1 MDLLTAIGIFVV
13 TLLVIEG
20 GYFAFTKIRNPE
32 VKRVRKRLSTLTL
45 AEYQTEDVDI
55 IRRKLLSEI
64 PWFNR
69 ILLSL
74 RRTDR
79 ANRLLE
85 QAGTQYPLGFYILL
99 SLVLAAVG
107 FLGGLLLTSNYLFSI
122 PVAAIL
128 SMMPFFYIHLKKKR
142 RMQKFERQLP
152 DAMDLIA
159 RSLRAGHAFTGGLKM
174 VADEFDDPMGTEFDK
189 TLNEINFGVGVVEG
203 LKTLANRVD
212 CRDLKFFVISV
223 ILQRETGGNLAE
235 ILENIARLIRER
247 FKLYGRIRVLSA
259 EGKLSAI
266 ILIAIPIFVAF
277 ALSIMNPQYIKTLI
291 TDPLGRIMIVFAISM
306 MIVGI
311 FVMRRMIKIKV

>member
-13 TLLVIEG
+13 TLFVIEG
-20 GYFAFTKIRNPE
+20 GYLAFRKIRNPE

-85 QAGTQYPLGFYILL
+85 QAGTQYHLGFYILL

-107 FLGGLLLTSNYLFSI
+107 FLVVSWLTSNLLVSI
-122 PVAAIL
+122 IVAAIL
-128 SMMPFFYIHLKKKR
+128 GMMPFFYIHSKKKR

-247 FKLYGRIRVLSA
+247 FKLHGHIRVLAA

-266 ILIAIPIFVAF
+266 ILVALPFVV
-277 ALSIMNPQYIKTLI
+277 ALALFLINPEYIRTLI
-291 TDPLGRIMIVFAISM
+291 TDPLGKIMTVFAISM
-306 MIVGI
+306 MVVGI
-311 FVMRRMIKIKV
+311 FIMRRMIKIKV

>member
-20 GYFAFTKIRNPE
+20 GYFAFRIIRNPE

-69 ILLSL
+69 VLMRL
-74 RRTDR
+74 RWTDKI
-79 ANRLLE
+79 NRLLE
-85 QAGTQYPLGFYILL
+85 QSGTQYPLGLYILL

-107 FLGGLLLTSNYLFSI
+107 FLGGSLLTSNYLFLI
-122 PVAAIL
+122 PVAAFL
-128 SMMPFFYIHLKKKR
+128 GMMPFFYIHSKKKR

-159 RSLRAGHAFTGGLKM
+159 RSLKAGHAFTGGLKM

-189 TLNEINFGVGVVEG
+189 TLNEINFGVGAIEG

-247 FKLYGRIRVLSA
+247 FKLHGHIRVLSA

-266 ILIAIPIFVAF
+266 ILIALPIFVVF
-277 ALSIMNPQYIKTLI
+277 ALSIINPEYIKTLI
-291 TDPLGRIMIVFAISM
+291 TDPLGRIMTVFAISLM
-306 MIVGI
+306 VVGV
-311 FVMRRMIKIKV
+311 FVMRRMIKIRV